1 MCTSCTKCLAVASFD
16 GGIESWRFPAL
27 SDEEGFELGYKRAIA
42 RQQGC
47 AQAVQKRSKVIAS
60 LDGSLKLTK
69 FSSPS
74 TEEMLE
80 SFFFVL

>member
-1 MCTSCTKCLAVASFD
+1 MLAENDS
-16 GGIESWRFPAL
+16 E
-27 SDEEGFELGYKRAIA
+27 DEEVFELLFELCGYKRAIA

>member
-1 MCTSCTKCLAVASFD
+1 
-16 GGIESWRFPAL
+16 
-27 SDEEGFELGYKRAIA
+27 
-42 RQQGC
+42 
-47 AQAVQKRSKVIAS
+47 VIAS

-80 SFFFVL
+80 NFFFVL